1 MLRSGANGA
10 KGQPRGTCQTAK
22 GRGSRN
28 GAPKHYILCSEHS
41 VSADGPTVARQW
53 PGRSLG
59 GRTGVAGEK

>member
-1 MLRSGANGA
+1 MRRSGANGA
-10 KGQPRGTCQTAK
+10 KGQPRGTCQTAE

-28 GAPKHYILCSEHS
+28 GAPKHYILCSEHN